1 MKGIRLSILIV
12 GGLLVAMNLCAA
24 QNVGQQLVLNLDTQ
38 KKFQRIDNFA
48 ASDAWSGNFV
58 GKYFGEAEKDQIAR
72 WLFSKK
78 FDKDG
83 NPEGIGISLWRVNLG
98 GGTLEQKDCDI
109 KPFRRRAES
118 YLSADMTSYDWT
130 KCAGHQYFMSKAREY
145 GCEGILFFSNT
156 PLVNLTKNGKGY
168 GSEDRANLRED
179 AYGLF
184 ADYLADVAEH
194 FSKQG
199 YNIRYISPVNE
210 PNGGWKGNKAQE
222 GSIWRNSEIAKMAR
236 ALDAS
241 LSSRRLDG
249 VKIYISEAH
258 DLRDLYDVYDV
269 TSPDRLLNL
278 YLDGDAPD
286 RQIRAFF
293 DKSSPDYIG
302 DLKHLP
308 RMISGHSYYCHNSNT
323 WLRDVRVN
331 LRRELDRYNV
341 EFQQSE
347 WCLLPLFRLPMDG
360 FTNDYKQG
368 DSNGIQPVLLMGRI
382 IVADLNIA
390 RATAWGYWKGIEI
403 NGAHALTGVLPK
415 NGGEDFTGGG
425 KVFATKLLWGFGNFC
440 RFIRPDYTRVELS
453 GADDLFNVAGTAFV
467 SPDGR
472 RAVAVFVHSGFE
484 TAKVSLKLGQPFGC
498 ANFYRTSKDENLKF
512 LGSSSL
518 SGTTAEFELMPR
530 SITTVVFE

>member
-1 MKGIRLSILIV
+1 M
-12 GGLLVAMNLCAA
+12 
-24 QNVGQQLVLNLDTQ
+24 
-38 KKFQRIDNFA
+38 F
-48 ASDAWSGNFV
+48 
-58 GKYFGEAEKDQIAR
+58 GKT
-72 WLFSKK
+72 

-109 KPFRRRAES
+109 TYIRRRAES
-118 YLSADMTSYDWT
+118 YLSEDFASYDWN
-130 KCAGHQYFMSKAREY
+130 KCAGQQYFMSKAREY

-156 PLVNLTKNGKGY
+156 PPVNLTKNGKGY

-194 FSKQG
+194 FKNQG

-222 GSIWRNSEIAKMAR
+222 GSIWRNSEIAKLVR

-241 LSSRRLDG
+241 LSSRRLDS

-269 TSPDRLLNL
+269 TSPDRHLNL
-278 YLDGDAPD
+278 HSDGDAPD

-347 WCLLPLFRLPMDG
+347 WCLLPLL
-360 FTNDYKQG
+360 
-368 DSNGIQPVLLMGRI
+368 GINYAGRFLFLRTQASTI
-382 IVADLNIA
+382 N
-390 RATAWGYWKGIEI
+390 KG
-403 NGAHALTGVLPK
+403 
-415 NGGEDFTGGG
+415 
-425 KVFATKLLWGFGNFC
+425 
-440 RFIRPDYTRVELS
+440 R
-453 GADDLFNVAGTAFV
+453 AFV
-467 SPDGR
+467 APPLG
-472 RAVAVFVHSGFE
+472 E
-484 TAKVSLKLGQPFGC
+484 T
-498 ANFYRTSKDENLKF
+498 
-512 LGSSSL
+512 
-518 SGTTAEFELMPR
+518 
-530 SITTVVFE
+530 